1 MKRTNGI
8 RRACIT
14 GCLVL
19 CVLSVS
25 ACGFIFTHAPP
36 AGHENLQYFTC
47 TESNTGP
54 ILDIVWAGLNVIG
67 ALTVAGDPSSYDNP
81 DQTVAV
87 GLAWGV
93 VSSSA
98 AAVGFNK
105 TKKCRAAKQQLA
117 ARQAN
122 PSFNAGA
129 VNAGAVQAV
138 VIAPQADTVD
148 VGERVQLVATAH
160 NSSGAAL
167 ADRAFSWSSSN
178 DAIASVNGAGLV
190 TAYAAG
196 IVIIA
201 ARADQVVGVANIV
214 VRAKP

>member
-1 MKRTNGI
+1 MRRTNGI

-14 GCLVL
+14 ACLVL

-25 ACGFIFTHAPP
+25 ACGFIFTHGPP
-36 AGHENLQYFTC
+36 AGHENLPYFTC

-67 ALTVAGDPSSYDNP
+67 ALTIAGDPNSYENP
-81 DQTVAV
+81 DAAVAG
-87 GLAWGV
+87 GLVWGV

-117 ARQAN
+117 ARQVN
-122 PSFNAGA
+122 PSF
-129 VNAGAVQAV
+129 NAGAVQAV

-160 NSSGAAL
+160 NSSGAVL

-214 VRAKP
+214 VRPKP

>member
-8 RRACIT
+8 RRACIA
-14 GCLVL
+14 GCLAI
-19 CVLSVS
+19 CALSVS
-25 ACGFIFTHAPP
+25 ACGFVFTHGPP
-36 AGHENLQYFTC
+36 AGHENLQYFSC

-81 DQTVAV
+81 DERVAV
-87 GLAWGV
+87 GVAWGV

-122 PSFNAGA
+122 PSFNAS
-129 VNAGAVQAV
+129 
-138 VIAPQADTVD
+138 P
-148 VGERVQLVATAH
+148 
-160 NSSGAAL
+160 
-167 ADRAFSWSSSN
+167 
-178 DAIASVNGAGLV
+178 
-190 TAYAAG
+190 
-196 IVIIA
+196 
-201 ARADQVVGVANIV
+201 
-214 VRAKP
+214 

>member
-1 MKRTNGI
+1 MKRTS
-8 RRACIT
+8 
-14 GCLVL
+14 CLAL
-19 CVLSVS
+19 CALSLS
-25 ACGFIFTHAPP
+25 GCGFIFSHGPP
-36 AGHENLQYFTC
+36 AGHENLQYFSC

-67 ALTVAGDPSSYDNP
+67 ALTVAGDPSSYDHP
-81 DQTVAV
+81 DETVAV

-105 TKKCRAAKQQLA
+105 SKKCRAAKQQLA
-117 ARQAN
+117 ARQVN
-122 PSFNAGA
+122 PSAIAG
-129 VNAGAVQAV
+129 GVQVV
-138 VIAPQADTVD
+138 VITPQADTVD

-160 NSSGAAL
+160 NSSGAVL

-196 IVIIA
+196 FVIIA
-201 ARADQVVGVANIV
+201 ARSDQVVGVANIV

>member
-8 RRACIT
+8 QRACIT
-14 GCLVL
+14 GCLAL
-19 CVLSVS
+19 CALSVS
-25 ACGFIFTHAPP
+25 GCGFIFSHGPP
-36 AGHENLQYFTC
+36 AGHENLQYFSC

-54 ILDIVWAGLNVIG
+54 ILDIVWGALNVIG
-67 ALTVAGDPSSYDNP
+67 ALTVAGDRSSYDNP
-81 DQTVAV
+81 DQTIAI

-93 VSSSA
+93 VSVPA

-105 TKKCRAAKQQLA
+105 SKKCRAAKQQLA

-122 PSFNAGA
+122 PSGNSAA
-129 VNAGAVQAV
+129 AQAV
-138 VIAPQADTVD
+138 VITPQADTVE

-167 ADRAFSWSSSN
+167 TDRAFSWSSSN

-196 IVIIA
+196 FVIIA
-201 ARADQVVGVANIV
+201 ARTDQVVGVANILV
-214 VRAKP
+214 TAKP